1 MRSVPIVF
9 MDKSFWGGLFE
20 WIKSTMLKNGK
31 ISEKDLEMYTLVDT
45 ADEAMEYILSKLSS
59 NTPNF

>member
-9 MDKSFWGGLFE
+9 MDKSFWGGLLE
-20 WIKSTMLKNGK
+20 WIQTTMLKNGK
-31 ISEKDLEMYTLVDT
+31 ISEKDIDMYTVVDT